1 MTSTEAVKLFIC
13 MTNQQFFHI
22 EWMSMHKYVQTIIPF
37 CFAKTNFLYPS
48 HFAWLLYFSFSE
60 RLSSLH
66 ACNFQGEKYKDQE
79 QVHRICLSAST
90 GKREMMHVMYILP
103 LHISFQIQLIAI
115 LDEIFLCDLMLYVIK
130 CSIKIYL
137 CDEMLISCW
146 YILGWAEMIMLF
158 IWAV

>member
-1 MTSTEAVKLFIC
+1 
-13 MTNQQFFHI
+13 MTNL
-22 EWMSMHKYVQTIIPF
+22 K
-37 CFAKTNFLYPS
+37 
-48 HFAWLLYFSFSE
+48 
-60 RLSSLH
+60 
-66 ACNFQGEKYKDQE
+66 GEKYKDQE

-137 CDEMLISCW
+137 CDEMLISC
-146 YILGWAEMIMLF
+146 
-158 IWAV
+158 